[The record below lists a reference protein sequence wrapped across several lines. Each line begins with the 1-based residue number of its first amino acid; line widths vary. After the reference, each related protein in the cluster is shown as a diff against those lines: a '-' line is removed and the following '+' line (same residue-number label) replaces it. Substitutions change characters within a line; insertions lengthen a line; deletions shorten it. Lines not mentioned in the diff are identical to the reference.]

1 MHLKKKGSL
10 PGFFKSLGHGS
21 TGFGYF
27 FAFAGFSS
35 YPNRSS
41 HRVRPDL
48 ITIVSISNLGLGLD
62 NLTV

>member
-1 MHLKKKGSL
+1 MHLKKKSL
-10 PGFFKSLGHGS
+10 YWVFPSRLGHGS

-27 FAFAGFSS
+27 FIFAGLSP

-41 HRVRPDL
+41 HWIGPDL
-48 ITIVSISNLGLGLD
+48 ITMVSISNLGLGLD